1 MIYRSVIIKNSVKES
16 ERMTVYYD
24 EKGKLFYI
32 QYFTHSSLTNNYG
45 EMEFFL
51 EDGVISFCPLF
62 LNKSI
67 EDMDDEDREASKKLK
82 RSFVGKKLNE
92 VPCKN
97 ANLADYATTERLKK
111 TIEALKK
118 EYIK

>member
-1 MIYRSVIIKNSVKES
+1 M
-16 ERMTVYYD
+16 
-24 EKGKLFYI
+24 
-32 QYFTHSSLTNNYG
+32 TNNYE

-51 EDGVISFCPLF
+51 EDGVISFCPSF
-62 LNKSI
+62 LNKSR
-67 EDMDDEDREASKKLK
+67 EDMDDEDREVSERLK

-111 TIEALKK
+111 TVEALKK
-118 EYIK
+118 GYAK

>member
-1 MIYRSVIIKNSVKES
+1 
-16 ERMTVYYD
+16 
-24 EKGKLFYI
+24 
-32 QYFTHSSLTNNYG
+32 
-45 EMEFFL
+45 
-51 EDGVISFCPLF
+51 
-62 LNKSI
+62 
-67 EDMDDEDREASKKLK
+67 MDDEDREVSERLK

-118 EYIK
+118 EYAKQ

>member
-1 MIYRSVIIKNSVKES
+1 
-16 ERMTVYYD
+16 MTVYYD

-32 QYFTHSSLTNNYG
+32 QYFTHSSLTNNYE

-118 EYIK
+118 EYTKQQTTDFYQHIQ